1 MNWSAP
7 VDGYRLA
14 YDRAGSGRPVVLLHG
29 WPGDRTDFADVAAHL
44 SADVLRPDLRGFG
57 ESDKAPAG
65 SGGSARRADPA
76 DRAPAVPGPI
86 QAAAGGPA
94 EPAAGGPAE
103 PVDFGA
109 AGQARS
115 VVGLLDELGLSRV
128 VLAGYDV
135 GSRVAQTVAAN
146 YPDRVAALVVAPP
159 LPGAGR
165 RVLDPDAQP
174 EFWYQAFHQLRLV
187 EELIDGRPD
196 AVRAYLRHFWSH
208 WSGPDFTPTDVRL
221 DHLTSR
227 YGAPGAF
234 TASIGWYRAGSAMIR
249 SSLAETPP
257 ATRIGAPTTVLWP
270 EFDPLFP
277 RAWSDRLGEWFADVE
292 LRHLDGV
299 GHFSPVEA
307 PEAFAAAI
315 TEAVGRAGS
324 S

>member
-1 MNWSAP
+1 MELSAP

-14 YDRAGSGRPVVLLHG
+14 YDRTGTGRPVVLLHG

-57 ESDKAPAG
+57 ESDKAPVG
-65 SGGSARRADPA
+65 PGGSAGRADPA
-76 DRAPAVPGPI
+76 D
-86 QAAAGGPA
+86 AAG
-94 EPAAGGPAE
+94 PAAGAPAADGPAA

-109 AGQARS
+109 AAQARS

-135 GSRVAQTVAAN
+135 GSRVAQTIAAT

-187 EELIDGRPD
+187 EELIDGRPE

-208 WSGPDFTPTDVRL
+208 WSGPDFTPTDARL

-227 YGAPGAF
+227 YGVPGAF

-277 RAWSDRLGEWFADVE
+277 RAWSDRLGEWFADVA

-307 PEAFAAAI
+307 PGAFAAAV
-315 TEAVGRAGS
+315 TEAVERAS
-324 S
+324 ST

>member
-1 MNWSAP
+1 MELSSP

-14 YDRAGSGRPVVLLHG
+14 HDRAGTGRPVVLLHG
-29 WPGDRTDFADVAAHL
+29 WPGDRSDFADVAARL

-65 SGGSARRADPA
+65 SGGSAGRADPV
-76 DRAPAVPGPI
+76 DRAP
-86 QAAAGGPA
+86 AAGGPA
-94 EPAAGGPAE
+94 EPA
-103 PVDFGA
+103 DFGA

-135 GSRVAQTVAAN
+135 GSRVAQTIAAN

-165 RVLDPDAQP
+165 RVLDPDAQS

-208 WSGPDFTPTDVRL
+208 WSGPDFTPTDARL

-227 YGAPGAF
+227 YGGPGAF

-307 PEAFAAAI
+307 PDAFAASV
-315 TEAVGRAGS
+315 TEAVERAS
-324 S
+324 ST

>member
-1 MNWSAP
+1 MELSSP

-14 YDRAGSGRPVVLLHG
+14 YDRAGAGRPVVLLHG
-29 WPGDRTDFADVAAHL
+29 WPGDRSDFADVAARL

-65 SGGSARRADPA
+65 SGGPA
-76 DRAPAVPGPI
+76 EL
-86 QAAAGGPA
+86 AAGGPA
-94 EPAAGGPAE
+94 EPA
-103 PVDFGA
+103 DFGA

-135 GSRVAQTVAAN
+135 GSRVAQTIAAN

-165 RVLDPDAQP
+165 RVLDPDAQS

-208 WSGPDFTPTDVRL
+208 WSGPDFTPTDARL

-227 YGAPGAF
+227 YGVPGAF

-249 SSLAETPP
+249 SSLAEAPP

-292 LRHLDGV
+292 LRQLDGV

-307 PEAFAAAI
+307 PDAFAASV
-315 TEAVGRAGS
+315 TEAVERAS
-324 S
+324 ST

>member
-1 MNWSAP
+1 MNWSTP

-14 YDRAGSGRPVVLLHG
+14 YDRTGQGRPVVLLHG
-29 WPGDRTDFADVAAHL
+29 WPGDRTDFADVAARL

-57 ESDKAPAG
+57 ESDRSPA
-65 SGGSARRADPA
+65 SGA
-76 DRAPAVPGPI
+76 
-86 QAAAGGPA
+86 A
-94 EPAAGGPAE
+94 EPAEYGVAE
-103 PVDFGA
+103 PADYGA

-128 VLAGYDV
+128 VVAGYDV
-135 GSRVAQTVAAN
+135 GSRVAQTIAAH
-146 YPDRVAALVVAPP
+146 YPDRVTALVVAPP

-165 RVLDPDAQP
+165 RVLEPDAQS

-208 WSGPDFTPTDVRL
+208 WSGPDFTPTDARL

-227 YGAPGAF
+227 YGVPGAF

-307 PEAFAAAI
+307 PDAFAASV
-315 TEAVGRAGS
+315 TEAVERAS
-324 S
+324 ST